1 MWAPIGEKVS
11 SSKRYQFINQNRE
24 KHDIKQL
31 YQVLKVPR
39 STYYQLKYQTES
51 KWKPENH
58 QLLKRFKKIYF
69 ESSHRYGAF
78 KIQCQLFKE
87 GFSISLKRI
96 QQLMKSS
103 ELGSIIQKKYNTYKH
118 SKELVLERDNILEQN
133 FSRTSINQ
141 NRYQILPIFTFW
153 KTLGAT

>member
-51 KWKPENH
+51 K
-58 QLLKRFKKIYF
+58 
-69 ESSHRYGAF
+69 
-78 KIQCQLFKE
+78 
-87 GFSISLKRI
+87 
-96 QQLMKSS
+96 
-103 ELGSIIQKKYNTYKH
+103 
-118 SKELVLERDNILEQN
+118 
-133 FSRTSINQ
+133 
-141 NRYQILPIFTFW
+141 
-153 KTLGAT
+153 